1 MKNDNRWIVHVFQFV
16 CYILHIL
23 TKLPQCR
30 SFGLCRRFMFC
41 KNKVETPINMY
52 TCQKIMWR
60 AAPMAL
66 SGELQ
71 PIIKSIE
78 LCGSGG
84 EGEIFEDSLPGH
96 TRPINRLIHW
106 QTRPLRKFRGSPIL
120 VSSSSGNQTNSITS
134 RDYKMVSSVHP
145 IVFSKFRIL
154 KVTITEN
161 RGFSY
166 LKSLFLNQILQSQIW
181 PEFLIRFKTLSHN
194 IFPLENNHSPQ
205 LCHLPPLVALR
216 QLNCAMLV

>member
-1 MKNDNRWIVHVFQFV
+1 MKNDNTWILHVFQFV
-16 CYILHIL
+16 CYIQYWPNCHNAANLVCVGVLCLAKI
-23 TKLPQCR
+23 KLKHP
-30 SFGLCRRFMFC
+30 S
-41 KNKVETPINMY
+41 MY

-66 SGELQ
+66 SGEIQ
-71 PIIKSIE
+71 SMHKSIR
-78 LCGSGG
+78 LCESGG

-120 VSSSSGNQTNSITS
+120 VSSSSSGNPTNSNTS

-166 LKSLFLNQILQSQIW
+166 LK
-181 PEFLIRFKTLSHN
+181 
-194 IFPLENNHSPQ
+194 
-205 LCHLPPLVALR
+205 
-216 QLNCAMLV
+216 

>member
-1 MKNDNRWIVHVFQFV
+1 
-16 CYILHIL
+16 
-23 TKLPQCR
+23 
-30 SFGLCRRFMFC
+30 
-41 KNKVETPINMY
+41 MY

-66 SGELQ
+66 SGEIQ
-71 PIIKSIE
+71 SMHKSIR
-78 LCGSGG
+78 LCESGG

-120 VSSSSGNQTNSITS
+120 VSSSSGNPTNSNTS
-134 RDYKMVSSVHP
+134 RDNKMVSSVHP

-161 RGFSY
+161 SGFSY
-166 LKSLFLNQILQSQIW
+166 LKSLNLNKILQSQMW
-181 PEFLIRFKTLSHN
+181 PEFLILCKTLSHN
-194 IFPLENNHSPQ
+194 IFPLENNHLPQ

-216 QLNCAMLV
+216 QLNCAMLVLNS

>member
-1 MKNDNRWIVHVFQFV
+1 MKNDYRWILHVFQFV

-120 VSSSSGNQTNSITS
+120 VSSSSGNPTNSNTS
-134 RDYKMVSSVHP
+134 KDYEMVSSVHP
-145 IVFSKFRIL
+145 IVFSKFRKIVQYEIFYQIFCSL
-154 KVTITEN
+154 KT
-161 RGFSY
+161 FH
-166 LKSLFLNQILQSQIW
+166 LNLVWIW
-181 PEFLIRFKTLSHN
+181 KF
-194 IFPLENNHSPQ
+194 
-205 LCHLPPLVALR
+205 CY
-216 QLNCAMLV
+216 